1 MQCSLPSPPSK
12 EGGSQTEIV
21 VITVHKTRNN
31 HGNHGEL
38 DPVLPLG
45 FKGELEGDPALES
58 MIFSKIIEP
67 INAENTDNTITST
80 HAMLPPQP
88 SL

>member
-31 HGNHGEL
+31 HENHDKLEL
-38 DPVLPLG
+38 ILGHAVSTKITANSIQFSPLG
-45 FKGELEGDPALES
+45 LRGS
-58 MIFSKIIEP
+58 
-67 INAENTDNTITST
+67 
-80 HAMLPPQP
+80 
-88 SL
+88 